1 MVSTSKTSTGGV
13 SDSRGRGLISDIKY
27 RDRDRGA
34 GGGGWAEGEGGE
46 RGGAAYNG
54 VGGES
59 IIFSRVFPVG

>member
-1 MVSTSKTSTGGV
+1 MSGIDVEDEHRGV
-13 SDSRGRGLISDIKY
+13 SDFRGRGLISDIKY

-34 GGGGWAEGEGGE
+34 GGGVGQGGGRGE
-46 RGGAAYNG
+46 RAAYNG